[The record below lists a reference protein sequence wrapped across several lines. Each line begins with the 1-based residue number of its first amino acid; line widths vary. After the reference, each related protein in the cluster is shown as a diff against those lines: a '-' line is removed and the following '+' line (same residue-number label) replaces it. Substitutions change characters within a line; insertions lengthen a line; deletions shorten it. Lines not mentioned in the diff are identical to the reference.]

1 MRAIILVIIN
11 EIWDGCMMI
20 VIFIHEKNQIMSF
33 SSKNQYVAN
42 KNEGCMLLLITC
54 ALVVVD
60 QVAQICTILSYYEY
74 IVSSLMQILFV
85 KESMKNSTSL
95 WQ

>member
-33 SSKNQYVAN
+33 SSKNQYGYR
-42 KNEGCMLLLITC
+42 K
-54 ALVVVD
+54 
-60 QVAQICTILSYYEY
+60 
-74 IVSSLMQILFV
+74 
-85 KESMKNSTSL
+85 
-95 WQ
+95 